1 MRTPCRSC
9 VATNHSRPVMSPVL
23 GQPSMSL
30 STSGGGGGGWPGP
43 STANRHSTRRGDRLH
58 MTRKYAYPGG
68 EGRYRTRT
76 SRAPASMKE
85 AYVGTRTLRRIGIP
99 LCRWIAG
106 RARGKSAC
114 VWKQTRKRVC
124 ADRTF
129 PRQRVGFHNRMVE
142 RVLFNKGHREVSV
155 HLDPFRCAPSVCWR
169 EGEYRE
175 MWQ

>member
-1 MRTPCRSC
+1 M
-9 VATNHSRPVMSPVL
+9 
-23 GQPSMSL
+23 
-30 STSGGGGGGWPGP
+30 
-43 STANRHSTRRGDRLH
+43 
-58 MTRKYAYPGG
+58 
-68 EGRYRTRT
+68 
-76 SRAPASMKE
+76 
-85 AYVGTRTLRRIGIP
+85 GTRTLQRIGIP

-106 RARGKSAC
+106 RGKSAC